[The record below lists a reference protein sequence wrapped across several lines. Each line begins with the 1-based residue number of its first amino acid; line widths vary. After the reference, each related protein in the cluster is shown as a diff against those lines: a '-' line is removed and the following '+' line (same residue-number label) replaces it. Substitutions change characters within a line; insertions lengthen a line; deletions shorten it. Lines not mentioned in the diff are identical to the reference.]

1 MWLHS
6 LFASWKSGLSR
17 SRRPQPRPAR
27 PHRFRPR
34 LEVLEDRCVPSTLNV
49 TSNLDNGA
57 SGTLRSAVAVADA
70 STTPDTINILTTQ
83 PIVLTQG
90 QLLLS
95 ASMTVEATAGKATI
109 SGGGL
114 SRVFEVTGASVTL
127 NALNITGG
135 KAAAGINQPDATLG
149 GGLLSLGRTLTVTN
163 CTLSGNSATY
173 NGGAI
178 ASGGGTLTVTNC
190 TLSGNSAADY
200 GGAIDG
206 GGTIKVTNS
215 TLSGNSASW
224 GGAIAIGGLR
234 FTLTVEQCTFS
245 GNSATSVGGAIWA
258 LIEYPDSS
266 AWIESSTFS
275 GNTPNSLWSG
285 GSAFWGE
292 GDTGLPPG
300 AVVLPTFHYSGG

>member
-1 MWLHS
+1 MWFHS
-6 LFASWKSGLSR
+6 LLASWKSRLSR
-17 SRRPQPRPAR
+17 SRRPQPSRQGT
-27 PHRFRPR
+27 FRPR
-34 LEVLEDRCVPSTLNV
+34 LEVLEDRCVPSTLSV

-57 SGTLRSAVAVADA
+57 SGTLRWAVADA
-70 STTPDTINILTTQ
+70 STTPDIINIQSTQ

-95 ASMTVEATAGKATI
+95 KSMTVEATAGKATI
-109 SGGGL
+109 NGDDL
-114 SRVFEVTGASVTL
+114 SRVFEVGTSAYVTL

-135 KAAAGINQPDATLG
+135 NAAAGINQPDATLG
-149 GGLLSLGRTLTVTN
+149 GGILNLGLKLTLTN
-163 CTLSGNSATY
+163 CTLFGNSAAY

-178 ASGGGTLTVTNC
+178 FTDGTLLVTNS
-190 TLSGNSAADY
+190 TLSGNSAAVY

-234 FTLTVEQCTFS
+234 FTLTVEECTFS
-245 GNSATSVGGAIWA
+245 GNSATSAGGAIWA

-266 AWIESSTFS
+266 AWIESSAFS

-300 AVVLPTFHYSGG
+300 AVVIPYYGFPGG